1 MARAK
6 NENKLSSGFYRAHD
20 FLRFGD
26 VIGSINAGRK
36 GDWKNQ
42 AMQMAQLQSVNKLG
56 FPFPDIHQA
65 DWSDECL
72 RAIHGYGVYCNNE
85 YDAWIDSLK
94 FQFESGLLHQVI
106 PPKAILNNFFG
117 DLEVR
122 MPHEQTLLIENHP
135 GGITFCV
142 RVEETTI
149 RAWVRKYMDV
159 TKLTKSL
166 EYKTEKDFWDHL
178 NAGFS
183 ARNPLNEDGKVTKT
197 YEWYKGLDQEI
208 AAIRLTIN
216 CNVSENTIEAP
227 ETFKKEQLDAMTN
240 NLTTMIPS
248 IYFAPLGK
256 TVEFYDREPA
266 IFFHHNFLG
275 NNVGHDKLV
284 RSQHHLACSFTQ
296 PYTTPGFPVEKS
308 FLEKTFQGSG
318 SKKTFL
324 YPWVEDVKKSKHP
337 NNRHVNGED
346 LSDAPLAHWELARQV
361 FLHMGIMNH
370 PEFKS
375 LCVEKLKMNGIQP
388 NKSPYSAAR
397 PYTTRPAWRPP
408 FEHYVV
414 TINIPD
420 EVSNESNASTH
431 KKRHHLVRGHYMRT
445 ASKGF
450 VWRKSHWRGNREM
463 GVVTKD
469 YVMDLEDK
477 LQKTGRDDEK
487 NIALNLRG

>member
-1 MARAK
+1 MARSK
-6 NENKLSSGFYRAHD
+6 NTNKLSSGFYRAHD

-26 VIGSINAGRK
+26 VIGSINAGKK
-36 GDWKNQ
+36 GDWRNQ
-42 AMQMAQLQSVNKLG
+42 ARQMAKLQSVNKLG
-56 FPFPDIHQA
+56 FPFPEVPLTEEQA
-65 DWSDECL
+65 QESL

-135 GGITFCV
+135 GGLTFCV

-149 RAWVRKYMDV
+149 RAWMRKYMNV
-159 TKLTKSL
+159 AKLTESL
-166 EYKTEKDFWDHL
+166 NLKNEKDFWDHL
-178 NAGFS
+178 NS
-183 ARNPLNEDGKVTKT
+183 AFTAPNPLNEDGKVTRP
-197 YEWYKGLDQEI
+197 YEWYEGLDQEV

-216 CNVSENTIEAP
+216 CNVSETTIEAP
-227 ETFKKEQLDAMTN
+227 ETFNKQQLDVMTS
-240 NLTTMIPS
+240 NLTTMIPT

-266 IFFHHNFLG
+266 IFFHHNFINDDVRHNELI
-275 NNVGHDKLV
+275 
-284 RSQHHLACSFTQ
+284 RSQHHLACAFTQ

-308 FLEKTFQGSG
+308 FFEKTFQGSKP
-318 SKKTFL
+318 SNAFL
-324 YPWVEDVKKSKHP
+324 YPWVENVKVGKHP
-337 NNRHVNGED
+337 NNRHVNGVEF
-346 LSDAPLAHWELARQV
+346 SDAPLAHWELARQV

-388 NKSPYSAAR
+388 KKAPFSAAR
-397 PYTTRPAWRPP
+397 PYKTKSGWRPP

-420 EVSNESNASTH
+420 EISNESNASSH

-445 ASKGF
+445 TTKGF

-469 YVMDLEDK
+469 YVMDLEEK
-477 LQKTGRDDEK
+477 LQKKDK
-487 NIALNLRG
+487 KIA